1 MSNNHQGQTSP
12 KSVQGKLNIRFNA
25 LKSGI
30 FARSPVL
37 PFEDEMQYR
46 RHVKAVMRS
55 LEPEDAVQLAIAQQ
69 IADCMWRGTRFE
81 YRAALQR
88 DEIFKTLTPAM
99 MVGLLGYKGL
109 VAKYPARILLT
120 PNLKVPSKDANQYAD
135 ILQEFEH
142 WLLQTNSA
150 HRGFSSYM
158 VESCLQK
165 DMMVVNL
172 KKYYTGFSLINP
184 RTTDFVYFLE
194 TFGKEGFAVARNNEM
209 FQPYNN
215 RLKAVKKSKLLE
227 LIANGKHCE
236 IRLNVLDNSH
246 KCAFCEADGTCV
258 DAITADGQ
266 WFTIGKE
273 CLSLA
278 KCIVAFF
285 EHLHHT
291 FTHMREC
298 DLSDCIKTMNKLLLE
313 IMKN

>member
-1 MSNNHQGQTSP
+1 MSNNHQGQTGP

-69 IADCMWRGTRFE
+69 IADCMWRGTRLE

-120 PNLKVPSKDANQYAD
+120 PNLKVPAKETKRYAD

-142 WLLQTNSA
+142 YENNSKGVPNYNMVWRQYPKLFEGLASWMRKIEPPLFMSNRQGLDIYWQNHPRKLEPYIDEFGALAWYYANFKDLRAQIRNWMSIWFFLQNRHGESIERFDDRVALERRQCIQLLDNYFRLRKSKDEHALMT
-150 HRGFSSYM
+150 HRH
-158 VESCLQK
+158 LQITSPNTFENIVLPHEIPK
-165 DMMVVNL
+165 VV
-172 KKYYTGFSLINP
+172 I
-184 RTTDFVYFLE
+184 
-194 TFGKEGFAVARNNEM
+194 GKNEM
-209 FQPYNN
+209 PN
-215 RLKAVKKSKLLE
+215 LGEESTT
-227 LIANGKHCE
+227 
-236 IRLNVLDNSH
+236 S
-246 KCAFCEADGTCV
+246 
-258 DAITADGQ
+258 
-266 WFTIGKE
+266 
-273 CLSLA
+273 
-278 KCIVAFF
+278 
-285 EHLHHT
+285 
-291 FTHMREC
+291 
-298 DLSDCIKTMNKLLLE
+298 
-313 IMKN
+313 